1 MKRYMRK
8 TFLII
13 GVIFIVLWSLIPI
26 YWALN
31 LSLMYHFEVYSTPAH
46 LLPKYITLYN
56 YLRSLGFNAYNP
68 FTGKDDPPVGYPI
81 KESLFNSFVVAAMVS
96 IFTVLIAT
104 PAGYALGRYK
114 ARHTN
119 ILITLLLGSRTLP
132 PVSIL
137 IPLYII
143 GLRYGLIG
151 TIYGI
156 VIMHLAIMLP
166 LATWIL
172 MGFFSVFPSEIE
184 KAERNDGA
192 TRLQALIYVVIPTAR
207 PAIIS
212 VGLISFLF
220 SYNEFLFSWVF
231 TGGTPAQTIQP
242 TIASMWFM
250 IGEVNIMAAGTILSL
265 IGPIVIALLFQ
276 RYIVQV
282 RLVDPYAL
290 TVE

>member
-8 TFLII
+8 SFLII
-13 GVIFIVLWSLIPI
+13 GVVFIALWSLIPI

-46 LLPKYITLYN
+46 LLPEYITLYN
-56 YLRSLGFNAYNP
+56 YLRSLGFNAHNP

-81 KESLFNSFVVAAMVS
+81 KESLINSFVVAAMVS
-96 IFTVLIAT
+96 IFTIFIAT

-172 MGFFSVFPSEIE
+172 MGFFSVFPSEVE
-184 KAERNDGA
+184 KAARIDGA
-192 TRLQALIYVVIPTAR
+192 TRLQALVYVVIPTAR
-207 PAIIS
+207 PALIS

-231 TGGTPAQTIQP
+231 TSGTPVQTIQP

-265 IGPIVIALLFQ
+265 IAPIVIALLFQ